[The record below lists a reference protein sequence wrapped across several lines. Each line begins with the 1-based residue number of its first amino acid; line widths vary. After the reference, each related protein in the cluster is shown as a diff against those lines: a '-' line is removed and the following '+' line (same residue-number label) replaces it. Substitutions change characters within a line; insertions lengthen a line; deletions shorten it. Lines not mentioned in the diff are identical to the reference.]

1 MKKVVPLLIC
11 FCFAVFFSSCGMSTS
26 GKQADADTVQQDS
39 LAEASVQLVPM
50 LLLEKLGKVYGDNSS
65 GVVGFSVDS
74 KNCPDFIGGVYI
86 NRSGRLVIQIK
97 GDSVAVREQLE
108 EVLESKDF
116 LVEPNLT
123 YTQKEL
129 FEINDKLV
137 EQWTKLQGTPVMRNA
152 TSAGVGTHDI
162 EVRLIVNTPEK
173 RREFREKVMDS
184 PAFRFV
190 GPETPVENATV
201 GVNDIRGVSLQ
212 PEYTVYSTDTKQVT
226 FILYNHSGGPIQY
239 GLHYSVTYEDASGV
253 WRELPING
261 NAVDIALGVGN
272 GGYGDLTASLYP
284 DVHPNLAGRY
294 RFFSHVTL
302 GDPPGGARLPMM
314 VEFRLS
320 DDEEELKR
328 ATKTPIPKVI
338 LGGLSEQEYRE
349 QEERLL
355 ETQVFTVAE
364 QMPEFSGGGQPALAA
379 FIADNISKDITKE
392 GRAAVVF
399 IVERDGSLSDI
410 HIIRSS
416 SDQELDD
423 EAIRIIRKMPKWIPG
438 KQRGKNVRV
447 KYTIPVSFR
456 KK

>member
-1 MKKVVPLLIC
+1 MKKVIHLLTG
-11 FCFAVFFSSCGMSTS
+11 FCSAVFFSSCGMSTS
-26 GKQADADTVQQDS
+26 SKQTDSDTVQQDS
-39 LAEASVQLVPM
+39 LVEASVQLVPTQ
-50 LLLEKLGKVYGDNSS
+50 LLEKLGKVYGDNSS

-86 NRSGRLVIQIK
+86 NAAGCLVIQVK
-97 GDSVAVREQLE
+97 GDSTTVREQLE

-116 LVEPNLT
+116 IVESNLT

-129 FEINDKLV
+129 FEINDKMV
-137 EQWTKLQGTPVMRNA
+137 ERWIKLKGTPVMRNV
-152 TSAGVGTHDI
+152 TGAGVGTHDI
-162 EVRLIVNTPEK
+162 EVRLIANTPEK

-184 PAFRFV
+184 PPFRFV

-201 GVNDIRGVSLQ
+201 GVNNTRGVSLQ
-212 PEYTVYSTDTKQVT
+212 PEYMVYSTDTKQVT

-239 GLHYSVTYEDASGV
+239 GLHYFITYEDTHGV
-253 WRELPING
+253 WRELPINSL
-261 NAVDIALGVGN
+261 VYDIAYIVEN
-272 GGYGDLTASLYP
+272 GGQGNLTASLYP
-284 DVHPNLAGRY
+284 DVHPNRAGCY
-294 RFFSHVTL
+294 RFFSHVPLGNSGDGATL
-302 GDPPGGARLPMM
+302 ALMA
-314 VEFRLS
+314 EFRLS

-328 ATKTPIPKVI
+328 ATRTPIPKAI
-338 LGGLSEQEYRE
+338 LGSLSEQEYRE

-355 ETQVFTVAE
+355 KTQVFTVVE
-364 QMPEFSGGGQPALAA
+364 QMPEFSGGGQPDLAA

-392 GRAAVVF
+392 GRAIIQM

-416 SDQELDD
+416 SDKELDD

-438 KQRGKNVRV
+438 KQRGKIVRV
-447 KYTIPVSFR
+447 KYTVPVNFR